1 MSGVLLYDM
10 IDIGKKDRLKRITLD
25 TRYAEEGWNSQRP
38 GAGGHMF
45 SDIQLLQ
52 LKNHVNRILHAPGN
66 FTGGV
71 LEMAVVADYH
81 IPTEEL
87 REDCRKIA
95 QMLKKDD
102 TFRNVRLNLIKWVSE
117 DCIEKEVIPMMYL
130 LTGSAF
136 EKQLETETGTKT
148 LDELFRQLKLFY
160 ARSKV
165 ILILTDG
172 SYEIADKEAVK
183 AYLQPFLA
191 RKLLLI
197 KNGEQIPGTK
207 LFLTI

>member
-1 MSGVLLYDM
+1 ML
-10 IDIGKKDRLKRITLD
+10 
-25 TRYAEEGWNSQRP
+25 
-38 GAGGHMF
+38 
-45 SDIQLLQ
+45 SDIQVLQ
-52 LKNHVNRILHAPGN
+52 IKNAVTRILHAPGN
-66 FTGGV
+66 FNGGI
-71 LEMAVVADYH
+71 LEMAIVADGH
-81 IPTEEL
+81 IPVEEL
-87 REDCRKIA
+87 KADLKKIA

-102 TFRNVRLNLIKWVSE
+102 TFRNVRLNLIKWISE

-130 LTGSAF
+130 LTGSVF

-165 ILILTDG
+165 ILVLTDG
-172 SYEIADKEAVK
+172 SYEVADKEAVK

-197 KNGEQIPGTK
+197 NNGEQIPGTK
-207 LFLTI
+207 LFLTL